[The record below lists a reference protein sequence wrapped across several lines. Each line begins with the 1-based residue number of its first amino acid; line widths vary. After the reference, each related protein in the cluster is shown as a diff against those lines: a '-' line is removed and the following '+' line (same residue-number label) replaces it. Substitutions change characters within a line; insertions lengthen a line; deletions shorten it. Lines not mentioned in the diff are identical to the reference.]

1 MYYENVPTRLEF
13 KKINNIADQISFPFI
28 LALTFYIV
36 HCINT
41 KILIIKSFLS
51 FYTKNK
57 NTDHKK

>member
-1 MYYENVPTRLEF
+1 M
-13 KKINNIADQISFPFI
+13 SFPFI

-57 NTDHKK
+57 NTDHKNKAAAVIILYKYSRNEDEIQL